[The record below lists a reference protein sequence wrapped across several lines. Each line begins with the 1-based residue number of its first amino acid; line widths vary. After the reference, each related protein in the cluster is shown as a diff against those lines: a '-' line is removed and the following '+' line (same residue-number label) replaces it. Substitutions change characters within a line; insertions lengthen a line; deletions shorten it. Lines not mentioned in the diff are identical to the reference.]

1 MALLVLMVRQRWYAA
16 LFHANPRR
24 LRTAGSI
31 GGRQR
36 GSLGLQRHVSAHATV
51 QERDHTMVQWLRT
64 SAIMTV
70 EAFAGPIG

>member
-1 MALLVLMVRQRWYAA
+1 MALLVLMARQRWYAA

-24 LRTAGSI
+24 LRTAGGI

-36 GSLGLQRHVSAHATV
+36 GSLGLQRHAGAHVTV

-64 SAIMTV
+64 SAILAV
-70 EAFAGPIG
+70 EAFAWPIG